1 MELSSGE
8 GCAVRLLEADEGAA
22 RGLVIVGGKDLHAL
36 DIAELLELLGQLL
49 LVELRGEVL
58 HEEVALLLRVLESLL
73 LSSDHTLSLET

>member
-1 MELSSGE
+1 
-8 GCAVRLLEADEGAA
+8 
-22 RGLVIVGGKDLHAL
+22 VGGKDLHAL

-58 HEEVALLLRVLESLL
+58 DEEVALLLRVLESLL